1 MTCDTGSPCY
11 EHPRETESYMRI
23 ETVAILSPG
32 DMGHAVGRALR
43 EHGLRVI
50 SHLEG
55 RSQRTRELARQAGIE
70 DTGSLEE
77 LVSEADAVLSILV
90 PAEASGVAESVAGAI
105 SATGA
110 DTMFADCNAVSPA
123 TAAAM
128 CETITRAG
136 GCYVDGGIIGGPPA
150 PGAPRVRIYVSGE
163 RAAELSALDCD
174 GVAIMHMGGQV
185 GRASAIKMCYA
196 ALTKGT
202 SSLQLALLTTAK
214 VLGVSDELAVEFAS
228 SQPAAFNAMNKGL
241 PGLPSKAFRWIGEME
256 EIAATFDDAGVTP
269 FFHKGAVEMYR
280 LMSDTP
286 FANETPETIDRSRTL
301 DDTIAALADL
311 LVAPAPASD

>member
-1 MTCDTGSPCY
+1 
-11 EHPRETESYMRI
+11 MRI

-43 EHGLRVI
+43 EHGLSVI

-55 RSQRTRELARQAGIE
+55 RSQRTRELASRAGIA
-70 DTGSLEE
+70 GVASLEE
-77 LVSEADAVLSILV
+77 LVGKADVVLSILV
-90 PAEASGVAESVAGAI
+90 PSEASGVAESVAGVIRAI
-105 SATGA
+105 GA
-110 DTMFADCNAVSPA
+110 DTMFVDCNAVSPS

-163 RAAELSALDCD
+163 RAAELSALDCE
-174 GVAIMHMGGQV
+174 GVAVMQMGDEV

-202 SSLQLALLTTAK
+202 SSLQLALLTAAK
-214 VLGVSDELAVEFAS
+214 VLGVSDELAAEFAS
-228 SQPAAFNAMNKGL
+228 SQPAASSAMNKGL

-256 EIAATFDDAGVTP
+256 EIAATFDGAGVTP
-269 FFHKGAVEMYR
+269 FFHKGAAEMYR
-280 LMSDTP
+280 LMSETP
-286 FANETPETIDRSRTL
+286 FAGETPETIDRARTL
-301 DDTIAALADL
+301 DDTVAALAEL
-311 LVAPAPASD
+311 LAAPAPASD